1 MADKFL
7 EYMGKPLVRSGDEIY
22 YGDMN
27 DIHIV
32 KFTILSK
39 DAEENPNKINI
50 KLLKSDTNISEK
62 DRIVKES
69 TKDSMFEALDVG
81 FVWLDRALKWFNKY
95 YTKQKHRR
103 FLICGVVLFK
113 HCIKNIL

>member
-1 MADKFL
+1 MAEKFL

-27 DIHIV
+27 DNHIV

-39 DAEENPNKINI
+39 DSGDNPNKINI
-50 KLLKSDTNISEK
+50 KLLKSNTELNEK

-69 TKDSMFEALDVG
+69 TKSTMFEALDVG
-81 FVWLDRALKWFNKY
+81 FVWLDRALK
-95 YTKQKHRR
+95 
-103 FLICGVVLFK
+103 
-113 HCIKNIL
+113 

>member
-1 MADKFL
+1 MAEKFL

-27 DIHIV
+27 ESYIV

-39 DAEENPNKINI
+39 DANDNPNKINI
-50 KLLKSDTNISEK
+50 KLLKSNTELNEK

-69 TKDSMFEALDVG
+69 TKNTMFEALDVG
-81 FVWLDRALKWFNKY
+81 FVWLDRSLK
-95 YTKQKHRR
+95 
-103 FLICGVVLFK
+103 
-113 HCIKNIL
+113 